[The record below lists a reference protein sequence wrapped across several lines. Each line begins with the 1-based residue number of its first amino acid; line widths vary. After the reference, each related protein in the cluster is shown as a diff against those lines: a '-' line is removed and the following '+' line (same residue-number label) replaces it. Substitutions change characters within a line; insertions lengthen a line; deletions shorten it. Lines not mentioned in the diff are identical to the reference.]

1 MATQKTVDFGFGAGD
16 LTHGSATHCV
26 TTGRSFI
33 TWRLFSRFVRKEIIN
48 EDDGVIG
55 RMSLHKHASKSL
67 WKKGVYFVEKIKTH
81 VYVFRSMHF
90 HQLFEHS
97 MFAVFLPSPCPP
109 HWQTHSQ
116 CWSLLL
122 CTPPAC
128 KDLLGARLALQ
139 EPEVFLDFLILMMTT
154 TARLQKAKSS
164 KTGTECCRKIMLG
177 SACHLADAES

>member
-1 MATQKTVDFGFGAGD
+1 MSALATQKAVDFGTGAGD

-67 WKKGVYFVEKIKTH
+67 WKKGVYFVEKIETH
-81 VYVFRSMHF
+81 VYFFRSMHF

-97 MFAVFLPSPCPP
+97 MFAVFLPLPCPP
-109 HWQTHSQ
+109 HWQTHSHFFTACHQ
-116 CWSLLL
+116 HAARTCPEHV
-122 CTPPAC
+122 CPA
-128 KDLLGARLALQ
+128 GARDV
-139 EPEVFLDFLILMMTT
+139 P
-154 TARLQKAKSS
+154 
-164 KTGTECCRKIMLG
+164 
-177 SACHLADAES
+177 